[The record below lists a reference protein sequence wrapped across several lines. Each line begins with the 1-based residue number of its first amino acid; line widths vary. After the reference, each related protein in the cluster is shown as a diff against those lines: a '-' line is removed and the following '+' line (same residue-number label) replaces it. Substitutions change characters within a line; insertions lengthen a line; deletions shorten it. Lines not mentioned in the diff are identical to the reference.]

1 MEASKCEESQRIV
14 LEELEESARGNA
26 LIPFDPEKT
35 NASKKKSTCVKPH
48 GELKGSWRIKEKKR
62 TQIGRGLPASYSTFL
77 SRFLLPFLFISE
89 LEICFVNVLSAPQLV
104 FLPFSL
110 F

>member
-35 NASKKKSTCVKPH
+35 NASKKNQPVSNHT
-48 GELKGSWRIKEKKR
+48 GS
-62 TQIGRGLPASYSTFL
+62 
-77 SRFLLPFLFISE
+77 
-89 LEICFVNVLSAPQLV
+89 
-104 FLPFSL
+104 
-110 F
+110 

>member
-48 GELKGSWRIKEKKR
+48 GELKGSWRIKEKKEHR
-62 TQIGRGLPASYSTFL
+62 LAGVYQPLIAHFCLVF
-77 SRFLLPFLFISE
+77 FFLF
-89 LEICFVNVLSAPQLV
+89 CLSAN
-104 FLPFSL
+104 
-110 F
+110 